1 MPENLYMKK
10 DNFKFW
16 SNKEN
21 GNLSIF
27 KVFKEYKLKNSYLL
41 EYKDDDSITYKLDFS
56 FHLSD

>member
-1 MPENLYMKK
+1 MKK

-16 SNKEN
+16 SDKGN

-56 FHLSD
+56 FHLSV